1 MTEIG
6 RLNSLKVLRST
17 EHGLFLDGG
26 PLGDILLP
34 GRYAP
39 RGQKPGDMIEVFLM
53 FDSEDRLI
61 ATTLR
66 PHAMVNEFAWLRVIS
81 STDAGTFLDW
91 GLPKD
96 LFVPFR
102 EQTVKMLTGRSYMVR
117 IYLDPVS
124 NRIAATARL
133 DRFLDKTPAHYTAGQ
148 AVDLLI
154 CAKTDLGYKAIVNG
168 THWGMIFHNKVFRP
182 IACGAQIKGYIQQLR
197 EDCKIDLCLDPPG
210 YGRVGDVTEA
220 ILAYLE
226 TQGGFMPV
234 TDKTPPE
241 EIYALFGISKKTYKQ
256 AVGALY
262 KARRIAF
269 EEGGTRRLVLS
280 GSGENQQRKE

>member
-1 MTEIG
+1 MAEIG
-6 RLNSLKVLRST
+6 KLNQLKVLRSS

-26 PLGDILLP
+26 SLGDILLP

-39 RGQKPGDMIEVFLM
+39 RGHKPGDTIEVFLM
-53 FDSEDRLI
+53 SDSEDRLI

-66 PHAMVNEFAWLRVIS
+66 PHAMVGDFAWLRVVS
-81 STDAGTFLDW
+81 SSEAGTFLDW

-102 EQTVKMLTGRSYMVR
+102 EQTVRMEAGRSYMVR

-133 DRFLDKTPAHYTAGQ
+133 DRFLDKTPAHFTVGQ
-148 AVDLLI
+148 PVDLLI

-168 THWGMIFHNKVFRP
+168 THWGMIFHNNVFRP
-182 IACGAQIKGYIQQLR
+182 IACGQRIKGYIQQVR
-197 EDCKIDLCLDPPG
+197 EDGKIGLCLDPPG
-210 YGRVGDVTEA
+210 YGRVGDVAEA
-220 ILAYLE
+220 ILAYLDR
-226 TQGGFMPV
+226 QGGFMPV
-234 TDKTPPE
+234 TDKTAPE
-241 EIYALFGISKKTYKQ
+241 EIHALFGVSKKAYKQ

-262 KARRIAF
+262 KARRITF
-269 EEGGTRRLVLS
+269 EEGGTRLL
-280 GSGENQQRKE
+280 GSKKTES

>member
-1 MTEIG
+1 MNEIG
-6 RLNSLKVLRST
+6 RVNSLKVLRST

-66 PHAMVNEFAWLRVIS
+66 PHAMVGEFAWLRVIS
-81 STDAGTFLDW
+81 SSGAGTFLDW

-96 LFVPFR
+96 LLVPFR

-133 DRFLDKTPAHYTAGQ
+133 DRFLDKTPARYTVGQ
-148 AVDLLI
+148 AVDLRI
-154 CAKTDLGYKAIVNG
+154 CARTDLGYKTIVNG
-168 THWGMIFHNKVFRP
+168 THWGMIFHNNVFRP
-182 IACGAQIKGYIQQLR
+182 IACGECMPGYIQQVR
-197 EDCKIDLCLDPPG
+197 EDGKISVCLDPPG
-210 YGRVGDVTEA
+210 YGRVGDVTDT

-226 TQGGFMPV
+226 KQGGFMPV
-234 TDKTPPE
+234 TDKTPAG

-262 KARRIAF
+262 KARRITF
-269 EEGGTRRLVLS
+269 EEDGTRLVPP
-280 GSGENQQRKE
+280 GSS

>member
-1 MTEIG
+1 MAEIG
-6 RLNSLKVLRST
+6 KINTLKVLRSC

-26 PLGDILLP
+26 ALGDILLP

-66 PHAMVNEFAWLRVIS
+66 PLAMVGEFAWLRVVS
-81 STDAGTFLDW
+81 SSGAGTFLDW

-96 LFVPFR
+96 LLAPFR
-102 EQTVKMLTGRSYMVR
+102 EQTVKMLPGRSYMVR

-133 DRFLDKTPAHYTAGQ
+133 DRFLDKTPARYKVGQ
-148 AVDLLI
+148 AVELLI
-154 CAKTDLGYKAIVNG
+154 CAKTDLGYKAIIEG
-168 THWGMIFHNKVFRP
+168 THWGMIFHSNVFRP
-182 IACGAQIKGYIQQLR
+182 IACGQRIQGYIQQIR
-197 EDCKIDLCLDPPG
+197 EDGKIGLCLDPPG
-210 YGRVGDVTEA
+210 YGRVGDVADA
-220 ILAYLE
+220 ILAYID
-226 TQGGFMPV
+226 QHGGFMPV

-241 EIYALFGISKKTYKQ
+241 EIHALFGISKKAYKQ

-262 KARRIAF
+262 KARRITF
-269 EEGGTRRLVLS
+269 EEGGTRRLDS
-280 GSGENQQRKE
+280 QGTMP